1 MEGDGSGSV
10 REGVGG
16 KNNGLQR
23 VCEWTPVRVGA
34 GTRHRG
40 TKVQARRIQGRIKK
54 WGVFGF
60 KQGKVATFGCNVA
73 MFQRGKRPTSRR

>member
-1 MEGDGSGSV
+1 MQRHLRVVWKVRDRGSGLGGVEGDGSGSV

-34 GTRHRG
+34 GT
-40 TKVQARRIQGRIKK
+40 
-54 WGVFGF
+54 
-60 KQGKVATFGCNVA
+60 
-73 MFQRGKRPTSRR
+73 